1 MGESS
6 DNKSLV
12 WYDRLR
18 KIPVL
23 GGIFLI
29 ANAYAFEG
37 NIKHNQEIAPL
48 KQWGVR
54 IIIKVLTHA
63 IIALSIFILSSYFSK
78 PISCW
83 DWNPAETVMSS
94 FPSILGFGIG
104 VYALLFIMPNKFI
117 QYLNEM
123 KNKGSAITPELIQAD
138 MGYPLVVFVGV
149 MFLAILGLAFP
160 NSDTLKIVSLWALLY
175 GLAMALELVTF
186 LFNCSGLMRQV
197 NTKPD

>member
-6 DNKSLV
+6 DSKSLV
-12 WYDRLR
+12 WYKRLR
-18 KIPVL
+18 KIPVF

-37 NIKHNQEIAPL
+37 DIKHNKEIAPF
-48 KQWGVR
+48 KQWAVR
-54 IIIKVLTHA
+54 IIVKVLTHA
-63 IIALSIFILSSYFSK
+63 ILALSIFLLSSYVDN

-83 DWNPAETVMSS
+83 DWNPAETVMSG

-104 VYALLFIMPNKFI
+104 VYALLFIMPNQFI
-117 QYLNEM
+117 EYLIKKKVE
-123 KNKGSAITPELIQAD
+123 GSKISPELIQAD

-149 MFLAILGLAFP
+149 MFIAVIGLSFP
-160 NSDTLKIVSLWALLY
+160 SSDTLKIVSLWALLY

-197 NTKPD
+197 SAK